1 MRSCKI
7 ADKTGSINASIWDEP
22 GQLIQSGDIVRVSK
36 GYASVWKNSLTL
48 YIGWIV
54 TLHVTLPLLAQSLFQ
69 TTGKGGDFQKIGEF
83 CLVFSETPNMSEANV
98 NDTNQPGAVSCT
110 TMPTSQLPT
119 ASASVTAPRP
129 PGNGPRPMLN
139 NGGSGWPTSTPSGGN
154 GQAPYRGNSNN
165 LPPKGGNKR
174 DPRKRWNV
182 PPINQ

>member
-1 MRSCKI
+1 M
-7 ADKTGSINASIWDEP
+7 
-22 GQLIQSGDIVRVSK
+22 
-36 GYASVWKNSLTL
+36 
-48 YIGWIV
+48 
-54 TLHVTLPLLAQSLFQ
+54 
-69 TTGKGGDFQKIGEF
+69 
-83 CLVFSETPNMSEANV
+83 FSETPNMSEANV

-174 DPRKRWNV
+174 DPRKR
-182 PPINQ
+182 